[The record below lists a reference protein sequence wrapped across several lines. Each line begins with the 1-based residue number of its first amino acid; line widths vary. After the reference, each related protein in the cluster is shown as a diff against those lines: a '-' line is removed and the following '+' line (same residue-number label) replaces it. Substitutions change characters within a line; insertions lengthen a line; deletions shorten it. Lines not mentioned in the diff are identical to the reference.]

1 MRKAYKPFWTNARR
15 NILAASAV
23 LGVIQ
28 PLTLVLAAV
37 FLSQKKHAV
46 LLGSRI
52 MAITAKFHFLR
63 IFTLGFTE
71 L

>member
-1 MRKAYKPFWTNARR
+1 M
-15 NILAASAV
+15 

-37 FLSQKKHAV
+37 FLWQKKHAV